1 MTSLPVLG
9 LALALATSA
18 EAQPYASGVSAPPLA
33 APQQVDQRPWTR
45 RFGFHFGLDF
55 GIGGGEQV
63 AGVLLGAEVFAHYG
77 PVVFGGLVST
87 TGLIDARFTTLAAG
101 LGLRVLTSNAPTHG
115 SFELIGLL
123 GRHDYENIG
132 KHSLG
137 AFLGS
142 DENPGVGAT
151 LPFAGARLTAGF
163 EWGRSPRL
171 FVGLSVTVDR
181 DLSTQ
186 TITHS
191 WTETHRPLL
200 CFSEPCSTTST
211 ETETVT
217 LGQLNVTVTL
227 LNVRIV
233 YN

>member
-18 EAQPYASGVSAPPLA
+18 EAQPYASGVSSPPLA

-45 RFGFHFGLDF
+45 RFGFHVGLDF
-55 GIGGGEQV
+55 GIGGGEKV
-63 AGVLLGAEVFAHYG
+63 AGVLFGAEVFAHYG

-87 TGLIDARFTTLAAG
+87 TGLSNARFTTLAAG

-123 GRHDYENIG
+123 GRHAYENIG
-132 KHSLG
+132 KSLFG
-137 AFLGS
+137 VLLGS
-142 DENPGVGAT
+142 GGNPGVSAT
-151 LPFAGARLTAGF
+151 LPFAGARLSAGV

-171 FVGLSVTVDR
+171 FAGLSVTVDR

-200 CFSEPCSTTST
+200 CFSECTTTST

-233 YN
+233 FN

>member
-1 MTSLPVLG
+1 MADDPR
-9 LALALATSA
+9 SA
-18 EAQPYASGVSAPPLA
+18 RYKRQAKGHVPPQAPFA
-33 APQQVDQRPWTR
+33 A
-45 RFGFHFGLDF
+45 
-55 GIGGGEQV
+55 
-63 AGVLLGAEVFAHYG
+63 
-77 PVVFGGLVST
+77 
-87 TGLIDARFTTLAAG
+87 AAG
-101 LGLRVLTSNAPTHG
+101 EEATRPHRTLPS
-115 SFELIGLL
+115 
-123 GRHDYENIG
+123 
-132 KHSLG
+132 G
-137 AFLGS
+137 ARLF
-142 DENPGVGAT
+142 AT

-171 FVGLSVTVDR
+171 FAGLSVTVDR

-217 LGQLNVTVTL
+217 FGQLNVTVTL